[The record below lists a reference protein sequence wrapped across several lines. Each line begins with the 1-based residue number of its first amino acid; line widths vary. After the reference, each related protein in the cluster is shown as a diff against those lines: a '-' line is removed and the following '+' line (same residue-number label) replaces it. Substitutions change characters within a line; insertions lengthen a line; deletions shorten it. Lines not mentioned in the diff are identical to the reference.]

1 MSAPDRVWRSS
12 PWSDAGY
19 DAGLASWPQKENASH
34 DATEYVRADLAPQW
48 QDIATAPEDGAIMV
62 YFGKLNNALSRL
74 GIEYG
79 ESRLYAESI
88 SAAYCIGG
96 NVYERNT
103 GHDLTDHMDAD
114 EWPTHWM
121 PLPTP
126 PETKP

>member
-1 MSAPDRVWRSS
+1 
-12 PWSDAGY
+12 
-19 DAGLASWPQKENASH
+19 
-34 DATEYVRADLAPQW
+34 
-48 QDIATAPEDGAIMV
+48 MV

-126 PETKP
+126 PETST